1 MYLHTC
7 DVNAGSN
14 REAAILREKTEADAV
29 WDQLHSA
36 AAEQNDAA
44 LQNKAANTKL
54 GLNQFG
60 FNVLRAPLNTDLL
73 SEDLLC
79 STVKG
84 GMQQARMC
92 ITDIRMVTEPA
103 QELALHLQFLGYK
116 LSHLHT
122 HIHTF

>member
-1 MYLHTC
+1 M
-7 DVNAGSN
+7 NAGTN
-14 REAAILREKTEADAV
+14 RVAAILREKTESDAI

-36 AAEQNDAA
+36 AAEQNEGA

-60 FNVLRAPLNTDLL
+60 FEVILSPRNKDLL
-73 SEDLLC
+73 AEDLLC
-79 STVKG
+79 PTAKV

-92 ITDIRMVTEPA
+92 ITDIRMATVPA

-116 LSHLHT
+116 LSY
-122 HIHTF
+122 